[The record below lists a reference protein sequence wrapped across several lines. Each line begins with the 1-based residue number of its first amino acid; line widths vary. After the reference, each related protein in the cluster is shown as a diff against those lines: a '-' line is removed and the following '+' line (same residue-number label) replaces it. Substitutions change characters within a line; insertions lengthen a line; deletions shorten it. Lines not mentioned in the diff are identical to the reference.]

1 MAELNA
7 KQMRIQS
14 EMQPLLKTAPWILRV
29 TERKEFTGPV
39 LEICERR
46 TTDRGTQKL
55 YEYGRIYNGA
65 LRTCKPA
72 IRCILREVLD
82 EAGRPL
88 GLQGFL
94 DERIAYRGQLPLN
107 EIAGAKLALLFKL
120 QPQVRSQQRIELMA
134 WRIERFGREETMYW
148 LSKVSVESFYGK
160 RGIEW
165 AKSGLRLMLAG
176 QQRDGAEVQRLLD
189 TLRKEDK

>member
-1 MAELNA
+1 MAELTA
-7 KQMRIQS
+7 KQRRIQA
-14 EMQPLLKTAPWILRV
+14 EMEPMLKTAPWVLRM
-29 TERKEFTGPV
+29 TERKDFTGPI

-46 TTDRGTQKL
+46 PTDKGTQRL
-55 YEYGRIYNGA
+55 YDYGRIYNGA

-88 GLQGFL
+88 GLQEFL
-94 DERIAYRGQLPLN
+94 DERMAYRGQIPLN
-107 EIAGAKLALLFKL
+107 EVAGAKLALLFKL
-120 QPQVRSQQRIELMA
+120 QPQVRSQDRIELMA

-148 LSKVSVESFYGK
+148 LSKVSIESFYGK

-176 QQRDGAEVQRLLD
+176 QQKDGAEVKKLLER
-189 TLRKEDK
+189 LRKEDK